1 MTHPNMLRRLRAE
14 KTEEDAIC
22 EMYTAGGLNEE
33 EWCMAILKIIGNKK
47 AMTFAGNRSKSS
59 IGISSLR

>member
-1 MTHPNMLRRLRAE
+1 MTHPNMLRCLRAE
-14 KTEEDAIC
+14 KTEEDATC

-47 AMTFAGNRSKSS
+47 KR
-59 IGISSLR
+59 